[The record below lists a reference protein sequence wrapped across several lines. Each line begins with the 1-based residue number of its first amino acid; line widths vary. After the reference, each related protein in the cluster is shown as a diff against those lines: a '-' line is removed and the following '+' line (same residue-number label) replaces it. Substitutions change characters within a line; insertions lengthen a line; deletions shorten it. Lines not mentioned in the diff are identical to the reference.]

1 MPHHLCWHCFNTA
14 VDINAFI
21 DSGINFQR
29 TTVNHLFPT
38 HYTRIKETP
47 YNPIL
52 PVSAPDENVHEVVLQ
67 GELVEERE
75 IVLEATGDQVGSA
88 SILAVAKE
96 EAKLE
101 DCYSDSQNCPDK
113 KSEGKT
119 DQESDGSL
127 QYLSQV
133 NQTSGKPEPVA
144 VEENFQYKS
153 QKVQK
158 NANCDQYEKED
169 QHQGSKQDSEE
180 AERPVASKER
190 EKCSF
195 CSKTFQRQSQLK
207 SHLASHS
214 EARPHQCQVC
224 GVAFKHRR
232 NLVEHSHTH
241 SQQPSFICA
250 VCGLTF
256 KQKSK

>member
-1 MPHHLCWHCFNTA
+1 MPHHLCWHCFNTS

-29 TTVNHLFPT
+29 TTVNQLLPT
-38 HYTRIKETP
+38 HSAIIEETSCSS
-47 YNPIL
+47 IL
-52 PVSAPDENVHEVVLQ
+52 PVSAPDENVHEEVLQ

-88 SILAVAKE
+88 SILAVVKKE
-96 EAKLE
+96 ARSEAS
-101 DCYSDSQNCPDK
+101 YSNSRNYIDK
-113 KSEGKT
+113 NSEGKT
-119 DQESDGSL
+119 NQESDSSL
-127 QYLSQV
+127 QNLSQV
-133 NQTSGKPEPVA
+133 NQTSGKAEAAPVK
-144 VEENFQYKS
+144 ENFQGKS
-153 QKVQK
+153 QKVQG
-158 NANCDQYEKED
+158 NIDCDHAEKGD
-169 QHQGSKQDSEE
+169 QHQGEKQVSEGTKK
-180 AERPVASKER
+180 PVTSNER
-190 EKCSF
+190 EKCSY
-195 CSKTFQRQSQLK
+195 CSKTFRRQSQLK

-214 EARPHQCQVC
+214 DARPHQCQVC